1 MRKLALLGLVAMSA
15 SVAASGPHPLRPH
28 DLATG
33 PYQAVATTAYTGTLM
48 YEGGCLL
55 FRDDENSVQFLPVWP
70 YGSVFNG
77 TFVTFHR
84 PGRME
89 QRIVVGEEFQIEGQP
104 VAWQTLSAPAYQP
117 YQRQCGSPAFS
128 VSRVRPGN

>member
-1 MRKLALLGLVAMSA
+1 MRKLALVGLVAMSA